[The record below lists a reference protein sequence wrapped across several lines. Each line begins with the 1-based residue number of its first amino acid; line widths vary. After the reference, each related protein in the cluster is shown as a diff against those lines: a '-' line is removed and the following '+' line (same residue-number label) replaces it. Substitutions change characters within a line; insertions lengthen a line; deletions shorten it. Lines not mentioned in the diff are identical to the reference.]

1 MQGPKQSTFRPTVMA
16 APPAAQPALLR
27 YPEVKPFGEGYVDVG
42 VPTEGGPIPDDF
54 VLRELLEIDVSSDL
68 AVTGLVVRY
77 GALTSVG
84 EDPFRYLPA
93 SELWR
98 GPFPGVLA
106 DRRAFA
112 GAGDVHPGFVESVEA
127 MRLHLRAAR
136 AMGRH
141 LLAHLEGDPGGV
153 LAAWP
158 LEGFSKPRSTGMAWD
173 WWQDFMNAALA
184 PFRMFIQVAHP
195 DEYTRTGAS
204 AMPAPTLHN
213 ACALQL
219 AQILAGESQV
229 KRCANERCARPFT
242 RQRTTAARRRNPDQ
256 FHLSGVL
263 YCSRECLKA
272 KNERERRQR
281 RKANGS

>member
-1 MQGPKQSTFRPTVMA
+1 
-16 APPAAQPALLR
+16 
-27 YPEVKPFGEGYVDVG
+27 
-42 VPTEGGPIPDDF
+42 
-54 VLRELLEIDVSSDL
+54 VS
-68 AVTGLVVRY
+68 GLVVRY

-84 EDPFRYLPA
+84 EDPFRYLPD
-93 SELWR
+93 SERWR

-106 DRRAFA
+106 ARRAFA
-112 GAGDVHPGFVESVEA
+112 EAGDVHPGFIESVEA

-136 AMGRH
+136 AMGWH
-141 LLAHLEGDPGGV
+141 LLAHLEGDPDGV

-158 LEGFSKPRSTGMAWD
+158 LEGFNKPRSTGMAWD
-173 WWQDFMNAALA
+173 WWQDHMNAALA
-184 PFRMFIQVAHP
+184 PFRMFIQVARP
-195 DEYTRTGAS
+195 DGTTTDGA
-204 AMPAPTLHN
+204 AEHPTLHN

-281 RKANGS
+281 RKADGS